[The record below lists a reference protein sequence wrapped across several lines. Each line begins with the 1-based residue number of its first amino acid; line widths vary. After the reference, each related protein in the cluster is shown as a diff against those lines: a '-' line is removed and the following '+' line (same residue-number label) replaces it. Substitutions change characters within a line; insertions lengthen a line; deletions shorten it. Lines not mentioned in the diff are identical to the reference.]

1 MGKICISLGLQGGD
15 GEDGGDAQRDP
26 GRGGAPGERAIDGE
40 LRTEMVDLLSQ
51 KLNQDMKTMKT
62 AGV

>member
-1 MGKICISLGLQGGD
+1 
-15 GEDGGDAQRDP
+15 
-26 GRGGAPGERAIDGE
+26 
-40 LRTEMVDLLSQ
+40 MVSTVVTPRVILAGVARLFSQ